1 MKCPNCQEENR
12 SGSRYCSNCGRKLPQ
27 NDANQA
33 PTSKGKQI
41 ASKILSICSIPF
53 GVLTGGLGLAM
64 GIVAKALDREKAY
77 DKLSTLGIIFG
88 SITLTLIIAGIIV
101 LMILSI
107 LYFPEIVQRF
117 VDAITRV
124 PKQ

>member
-27 NDANQA
+27 NDVNQA
-33 PTSKGKQI
+33 ATSKGKQI

-64 GIVAKALDREKAY
+64 GIVAKALDQEKAY
-77 DKLSTLGIIFG
+77 NKLSTLGIVFG
-88 SITLTLIIAGIIV
+88 SITLSFIV
-101 LMILSI
+101 VGTILLTILSI
-107 LYFPEIVQRF
+107 LYFPEITQRF
-117 VDAITRV
+117 AEVITAGPR
-124 PKQ
+124 